1 MNHGRR
7 FPGRRAAWAAL
18 LAAALTGSPLYA
30 EEPVLDLAAA
40 LDAALAHNPAHGVRR
55 LEVQKGEQI
64 QRAARGASLP
74 SVEFG
79 ASATHYGYPTFVYSI
94 RTLAVLPP
102 FDQTIYDYGVALRLP
117 LYTGGRLG
125 QGVALADLGREIA
138 AERERL
144 GAQELT
150 FNTSSVYL
158 NALHLARLEQ
168 AYATRIASLEA
179 QERRVQLL
187 VQVGRAPRLDA
198 LKISVL
204 LGKARH
210 DRLQITNRQREAVA
224 LLYNLMG
231 RDPPVQTPSLTGYA
245 PRTVPVGTLPE
256 LRAQALAARPE
267 LQIAEHEV
275 QAGTARVGS
284 ARAERLPSLSLAGIY
299 HERAGADNDTDWYDE
314 WNVGVQL
321 TLPLMDGGVRR
332 HRVEEAQL
340 AAEQARQRRE
350 ETRLTVERQAQDAWN
365 AHAEAESRLDV
376 TARSLAEAEEALG
389 IEKLRYEQGIGL
401 ITDLLGAE
409 TALLTA
415 QADRLQAEFDLITAR
430 LDLLRAGGNLE
441 PARVLALV
449 AAQPGQNNQEP
460 QP

>member
-1 MNHGRR
+1 MNRSHR
-7 FPGRRAAWAAL
+7 FPGRRVAWAL
-18 LAAALTGSPLYA
+18 LAAALVVAPAGA
-30 EEPVLDLAAA
+30 DEPALDLAGA
-40 LDAALAHNPAHGVRR
+40 LDAALANNPAHGVRR
-55 LEVQKGEQI
+55 LEVQKGEQL
-64 QRAARGASLP
+64 QRAARGARLP
-74 SVEFG
+74 TVDLG

-94 RTLAVLPP
+94 RTLETLPP

-117 LYTGGRLG
+117 LYTGGRLS
-125 QGVALADLGREIA
+125 QGVTLADLGREIA

-158 NALHLARLEQ
+158 KALHLERLEQ
-168 AYATRIASLEA
+168 AYAARIASLEA
-179 QERRVQLL
+179 QERRVALL

-198 LKISVL
+198 LKIGVL

-210 DRLQITNRQREAVA
+210 DRLQIANRRRETVA

-231 RDPPVQTPSLTGYA
+231 RDSPEQPSPLTAYTPVTA
-245 PRTVPVGTLPE
+245 PLGTLSE
-256 LRAQALAARPE
+256 LRAQALSGRPE

-275 QAGTARVGS
+275 QAGAARVGS

-321 TLPLMDGGVRR
+321 TVPLMDGGVRR
-332 HRVEEAQL
+332 HRVAEAQL

-350 ETRLTVERQAQDAWN
+350 ETRLTVERQTQDAWN

-376 TARSLAEAEEALG
+376 TARSLVEAEEALG
-389 IEKLRYEQGIGL
+389 IEKLRYEQGVGL

-409 TALLTA
+409 TSLLTA
-415 QADRLQAEFDLITAR
+415 QADRLQAEFDLIITR
-430 LDLLRAGGNLE
+430 LDLLRAGGVLDS
-441 PARVLALV
+441 ARVLALV
-449 AAQPGQNNQEP
+449 RPQPVPTSQEP
-460 QP
+460 RP

>member
-1 MNHGRR
+1 MNSGTR
-7 FPGRRAAWAAL
+7 FPGRRTVTAAL
-18 LAAALTGSPLYA
+18 LAVLLATGHAHADEAA
-30 EEPVLDLAAA
+30 LDLAAA
-40 LDAALAHNPAHGVRR
+40 LDAALANNPAHDVRR
-55 LEVQKGEQI
+55 LEVLKGEHG
-64 QRAARGASLP
+64 QRAARSARLP
-74 SVEFG
+74 SVELG

-117 LYTGGRLG
+117 LYTGGRLS
-125 QGVALADLGREIA
+125 QGVVLADLGREIA

-158 NALHLARLEQ
+158 KALHLARLEQ
-168 AYATRIASLEA
+168 AYAARIASLEA

-187 VQVGRAPRLDA
+187 VQVGRVPRLDA
-198 LKISVL
+198 LKIGVL

-210 DRLQITNRQREAVA
+210 DRLQIANRRRETVA

-231 RDPPVQTPSLTGYA
+231 RDPPQQVPPLTAYA
-245 PRTVPVGTLPE
+245 PVAMPVGNLPE
-256 LRAQALAARPE
+256 LRAQALTGRPE

-275 QAGTARVGS
+275 QVGAAQVGR
-284 ARAERLPSLSLAGIY
+284 ARAERLPNLSLAGIY

-332 HRVEEAQL
+332 YRVEEAQL

-350 ETRLTVERQAQDAWN
+350 DTRLTIERQAQDAWN
-365 AHAEAESRLDV
+365 AHAEAGSRLDV
-376 TARSLAEAEEALG
+376 TARSLAEADEALG
-389 IEKLRYEQGIGL
+389 IEKLRYEQGVGL
-401 ITDLLGAE
+401 ITDLLAAE

-415 QADRLQAEFDLITAR
+415 QADRLQAEFDLIVAR
-430 LDLLRAGGNLE
+430 LDLLRAGGSLD

-449 AAQPGQNNQEP
+449 TAQPGPTNQEP